1 MQNNAM
7 VQIKHCDGS
16 NRASQCFF
24 CLFIICQ
31 KTVLRAT
38 VLHFLSIFGVLRRF
52 YVILQPKK
60 LIYIKI

>member
-1 MQNNAM
+1 MRWFKSNIAM
-7 VQIKHCDGS
+7 FQIEHR
-16 NRASQCFF
+16 NVFF
-24 CLFIICQ
+24 CLFMICQ

>member
-1 MQNNAM
+1 MRWFKLNNAM
-7 VQIKHCDGS
+7 FQIEHR
-16 NRASQCFF
+16 NVF
-24 CLFIICQ
+24 CLFMICQ

>member
-1 MQNNAM
+1 MRWFKSNIAM
-7 VQIKHCDGS
+7 VQIEHR
-16 NRASQCFF
+16 NVFF
-24 CLFIICQ
+24 CLFIRCQ